1 MLAWE
6 VWEAGSQPV
15 PSRGRRWG
23 ARRGFAGG
31 AARRPQSHGPVRCSP
46 GGKSLLAQHG
56 ADGQDL
62 SLLPASPCPSPCCP
76 PALSATVPRAGGWRR
91 PAPAGAEPC
100 PARQSRIPRRGRRF
114 ADLRLFS
121 QLPRHILPGSHVCF
135 HRRCALGSRPRGLR
149 LGGNSIQMELF
160 FFLLLLLYFFFC
172 TFSWGKG
179 WEKLTGQG
187 KERICERGCS
197 AQPRF
202 CRVTLVV
209 ELAGETEAR
218 GSPAEPGA
226 GTVPADGTVCS
237 SCPSPC
243 GCQRGGGTI
252 RSHPHQLGA
261 AAGRARAQLLLVQ
274 GLEVGGKPP
283 PPCLQP

>member
-1 MLAWE
+1 MPTS
-6 VWEAGSQPV
+6 GFSHSFPV
-15 PSRGRRWG
+15 TSSPAPTS
-23 ARRGFAGG
+23 AFTG
-31 AARRPQSHGPVRCSP
+31 AA
-46 GGKSLLAQHG
+46 LLAPGPG
-56 ADGQDL
+56 ACAWVET
-62 SLLPASPCPSPCCP
+62 ASRWSY
-76 PALSATVPRAGGWRR
+76 
-91 PAPAGAEPC
+91 
-100 PARQSRIPRRGRRF
+100 
-114 ADLRLFS
+114 
-121 QLPRHILPGSHVCF
+121 
-135 HRRCALGSRPRGLR
+135 
-149 LGGNSIQMELF
+149 F
-160 FFLLLLLYFFFC
+160 FFIIIIILFFC

-179 WEKLTGQG
+179 WEKLTGPG
-187 KERICERGCS
+187 KERICEGGCS

-202 CRVTLVV
+202 CRVTPVV

-237 SCPSPC
+237 SCPLPC

-261 AAGRARAQLLLVQ
+261 AAGRARAQLLLIQ